1 MKKILWSMVAIILA
15 CMSLGYAAIKL
26 DQPSIKTKKQ
36 NLIIY
41 NWGDDLDPKLIKQF
55 EKKY

>member
-1 MKKILWSMVAIILA
+1 MVAIILA
-15 CMSLGYAAIKL
+15 CMGLGYAAIKL

-41 NWGDDLDPKLIKQF
+41 NWGDYLDPKLIKQF
-55 EKKY
+55 EKSMDIM